1 MGLTQK
7 ILLFT
12 SLLVVALVLASLGFT
27 TWEAEKLAQENIEK
41 GLAETKSL
49 WGTFEAD
56 RFNKLKLGIRTLSN
70 DTFFKALVQRT
81 IDEPDP
87 ADETL
92 FNTLGERN
100 LDIAADFIL
109 ATDANGIVLARS
121 DRAGVKGED
130 LSKDAIVMR
139 PLEGEESSSTVWRQ
153 GDALFH
159 AVSVPMSF
167 SGNLLGVLVA
177 GYGINDALAKQMQK
191 LSHSD
196 VAFLAQAPGQPPQ
209 LSVSSLGRK
218 EDDFRAALSLPLLAP
233 GSSDKSFGLDLG
245 GERYVAIQVPLKAAG
260 GAIVG
265 SVVALRSVA
274 EETASFRQFRN
285 SLVLVSLVVMALGLV
300 LAYFASRQ
308 ITGPVRTLVDMV
320 ERARDGSFS
329 GAVVVNTR
337 DEIGVLARTFN
348 HLLADLREKDQMIG
362 FLREGMTLMKKSGGD
377 DSSDSGSQ
385 VTASLQATTPSGG
398 PGPGGGGSGKL
409 ERGSVFANR
418 YEVQNVVGKG
428 GMGVVYRALDR
439 QLDEEVA
446 LKVLRSE
453 ALREDPT
460 ILDRFKQE
468 TKLARRIT
476 HRNVLRTHDFAEAD
490 GVSFISMEYVEA
502 DTLKEIIKRRGP
514 LPPGVGL
521 IVAKQMCKGLEAA
534 HERGVVH
541 RDIKPQNM
549 LIITENAELK
559 IMDFG
564 IARVQS
570 MKEAPPDSGL
580 TSAGTVMGTPDYMPP
595 EQAQGNP
602 ADFRSDIYSLGVVL
616 FETFTGKL
624 PFTGDTIMKIVMGH
638 IQSPPPRPRSLNP
651 KIPTDLEALILRCL
665 SKNPDDRPQTVEAI
679 LDELS
684 SISSRVE
691 AA

>member
-27 TWEAEKLAQENIEK
+27 TWQAEKLAQVNIEK
-41 GLAETKSL
+41 GLAETRSL
-49 WGTFEAD
+49 WETFQAD

-70 DTFFKALVQRT
+70 DTGFKALVQLA
-81 IDEPDP
+81 IDEPS
-87 ADETL
+87 DETL

-100 LDIAADFIL
+100 QDIGADFIL
-109 ATDANGIVLARS
+109 ATDANGSVLARS

-130 LSKDAIVMR
+130 LAKDPIVMR
-139 PLEGEESSSTVWRQ
+139 PLEGEESATVWRQ
-153 GDALFH
+153 GEALYH
-159 AVSVPMSF
+159 AVSVPVSF
-167 SGNLLGVLVA
+167 QGNLVGVLVA
-177 GYGINDALAKQMQK
+177 GYGINQALASQMQK
-191 LSHSD
+191 LSRSE
-196 VAFLAQAPGQPPQ
+196 VAFLAHGAGQTPQ

-218 EDDFRAALSLPLLAP
+218 EDAFRAALSLPQLAA
-233 GSSDKSFGLDLG
+233 GSQDQSFPLDLG
-245 GERYVAIQVPLKAAG
+245 GDRYVAIQVPLKAAG
-260 GAIVG
+260 GALVG
-265 SVVALRSVA
+265 SVAALRSVA
-274 EETASFRQFRN
+274 EETAAFRQFRN
-285 SLVLVSLVVMALGLV
+285 SLVLVSLVVMALGLG
-300 LAYFASRQ
+300 LATLAARR
-308 ITGPVRTLVDMV
+308 ITGPVRTLARMV

-329 GAVVVNTR
+329 GAVAVTTK
-337 DEIGVLARTFN
+337 DEIGALARTFN

-362 FLREGMTLMKKSGGD
+362 FLREGMTLMKKGGD
-377 DSSDSGSQ
+377 DPGSDSGSQ
-385 VTASLQATTPSGG
+385 VTAGLPRAM
-398 PGPGGGGSGKL
+398 PGGGGTTPGGGGTSKL
-409 ERGSVFANR
+409 ERGSVFAGR
-418 YEVQNVVGKG
+418 YEIQEVVGKG
-428 GMGVVYRALDR
+428 GMGIVYRARDR
-439 QLDEEVA
+439 QLDEEIA

-460 ILDRFKQE
+460 ILERFKQE

-476 HRNVLRTHDFAEAD
+476 HRNVLRTHDFAEGD
-490 GVSFISMEYVEA
+490 GVSYISMEYVEA

-514 LPPGVGL
+514 LPLGVGL

-534 HERGVVH
+534 HEGGVVH
-541 RDIKPQNM
+541 RDVKPQNM

-564 IARVQS
+564 IARKQS
-570 MKEAPPDSGL
+570 VKDAPQDSGL

-595 EQAQGNP
+595 EQAQGHP

-624 PFTGDTIMKIVMGH
+624 PFTGDTVLKIVMGH
-638 IQSPPPRPRSLNP
+638 IQAPPPRPRGLNP
-651 KIPTDLEALILRCL
+651 KIPPDLEALILRCL
-665 SKNPDDRPQTVEAI
+665 SKNPDDRPQTMEAI